1 LFPYARRGLRAIL
14 SQSAERPDVRAALVQ
29 LARDVQEDV
38 LAQRVEVG
46 ALTAADREALTA
58 IFHRLMDGDVKA
70 TGLKQLQGMIW
81 ELGFRSG
88 ELVAEVFD
96 DVPEALRRWRASG
109 IDIRIYS
116 SGSIA
121 AQKLFFGHTR
131 CGDLTPLLS
140 GFYDT
145 TTGPKR
151 VSESYVSIAK
161 DWRLMPGEILF
172 VSDVP
177 EELNAAIKA
186 GYQTALA
193 IRPGTAAIAD
203 AHKHLSISNMNQIRA

>member
-1 LFPYARRGLRAIL
+1 
-14 SQSAERPDVRAALVQ
+14 
-29 LARDVQEDV
+29 
-38 LAQRVEVG
+38 
-46 ALTAADREALTA
+46 
-58 IFHRLMDGDVKA
+58 MDGDVKA